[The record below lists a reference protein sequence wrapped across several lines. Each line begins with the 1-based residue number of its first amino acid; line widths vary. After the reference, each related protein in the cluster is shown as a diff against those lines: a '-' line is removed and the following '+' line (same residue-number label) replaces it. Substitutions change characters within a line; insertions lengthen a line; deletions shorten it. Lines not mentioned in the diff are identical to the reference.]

1 MWIGG
6 HVLYSHRDQGNR
18 GVHPREN
25 SILERAAQV
34 IAFAKVLSVLLYIFA
49 NLLCQFLRG
58 EARWRQGSR
67 RGEEERESDAR
78 GRERKALGQRWM
90 EECGI
95 EVCVC
100 VCV

>member
-6 HVLYSHRDQGNR
+6 HVFYSHRDQGNG

-34 IAFAKVLSVLLYIFA
+34 IAFAKVLSMLLYVFA

-58 EARWRQGSR
+58 SARWRQGR
-67 RGEEERESDAR
+67 KRGEGGRGSDAR
-78 GRERKALGQRWM
+78 GEKGRH
-90 EECGI
+90 
-95 EVCVC
+95 
-100 VCV
+100 